1 MKLIVTNGNSA
12 FNGDMLS
19 LIYELKENASFVELW
34 ERAEETFDDPT
45 LDLESICILECL
57 NFRLACKI
65 LTKQEIVNW
74 LIGFLG

>member
-1 MKLIVTNGNSA
+1 MKICVTNGNSA

-19 LIYELKENASFVELW
+19 LICELKENASFVELW
-34 ERAEETFDDPT
+34 ERAEETFDDST

-57 NFRLACKI
+57 NFRLAGKI